1 MYKEDGGLFGV
12 AMGFDKCKFSVDK
25 LELIV
30 AMQDAEDEFEQQMK
44 KIVNN
49 VSCTNK
55 AEEVLASLIKS
66 WQSVIRTRTM
76 AGFL

>member
-12 AMGFDKCKFSVDK
+12 AMGFNHCDISNGD

-30 AMQDAEDEFEQQMK
+30 AMQDAEDAFEQQMK

>member
-1 MYKEDGGLFGV
+1 MYKEDSGLFGV

-30 AMQDAEDEFEQQMK
+30 AMQDAEDAFEQQ
-44 KIVNN
+44 IEHAVRSVRLANE
-49 VSCTNK
+49 
-55 AEEVLASLIKS
+55 AEEILASLIKS

-76 AGFL
+76 AGF